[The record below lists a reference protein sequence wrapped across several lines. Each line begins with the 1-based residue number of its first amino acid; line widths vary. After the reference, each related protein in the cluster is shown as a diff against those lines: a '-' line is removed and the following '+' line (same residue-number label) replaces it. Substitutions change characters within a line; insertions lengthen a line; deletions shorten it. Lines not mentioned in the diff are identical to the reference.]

1 MRVGGKPA
9 VGGGVGES
17 PSENIHT
24 HTCAHI
30 SQVEGNLVTEEGAG
44 IRWGPRL
51 PPSMPA
57 HGQPIQDR
65 MNGRDVTPRLGGFS
79 YLIFT

>member
-1 MRVGGKPA
+1 MAGAEVRVGGKPA

-17 PSENIHT
+17 PSESIHT

-44 IRWGPRL
+44 IRCGPRA
-51 PPSMPA
+51 PPPYQHKGNLSKA
-57 HGQPIQDR
+57 G
-65 MNGRDVTPRLGGFS
+65 
-79 YLIFT
+79 